1 MTKHKLTGEHRYTEF
16 KEEAIAKRV
25 RQMVQFKEAVDVQN
39 EHIRLSYDNRK
50 TGAAVPSISLI
61 PVADCGNCKMCSRGC
76 YDVRNV
82 CYLPSVQK
90 SRAVNSAILEQ
101 DRARYFDEVEA
112 FCKFLRFFRWHV
124 GGDIKD
130 YDYLRR
136 MVGIAMRNPQCEFLA
151 FTKEYAIVNEWIR
164 LEGEFPS
171 NFHLLLS
178 GWRGDTNVNEHN
190 LPVSSPVWKDG
201 SQSCMVTDNVT
212 WCSGDCS
219 ACAEVYGGCWSAKK
233 GSTILFEAH

>member
-1 MTKHKLTGEHRYTEF
+1 MATKKLTGEHRYTEF

-25 RQMVQFKEAVDVQN
+25 KAMVQFKEAVDVQN

-82 CYLPSVQK
+82 CYLPTVQK

-101 DRARYFDEVEA
+101 DRNRYFEEVEA
-112 FCKFLRFFRWHV
+112 ACKFLRFFRWHV

-130 YDYLRR
+130 YDYLGR
-136 MVGIAMRNPQCEFLA
+136 MVGIAMRNPQCEFLV
-151 FTKEYAIVNEWIR
+151 FTKQFDVVNEWVR
-164 LEGEFPS
+164 YCGEFPS

-201 SQSCMVTDNVT
+201 SKSCMVTDDAV